1 MPISLFV
8 KPVCNNKSLRLTALL
23 LIAPLFF
30 FGQSLTGLWVG
41 SVHNDSAT
49 VRKDQSFEI
58 ALTEYRGKVYGYSRS
73 EFIVNDTLYYIVKRV
88 KGTIE
93 GDVCEVT
100 DDEII
105 AYNFRGKLDKG
116 IKVTSTFRRN
126 QNDSTWYL
134 AGTWKTN
141 ATKRYYSITGKVGL
155 EEEKDLTASKIFPH
169 LEELKLANDVVFYKE
184 KTEGA
189 PIVKIAKPEKIKTE
203 YSTVPET
210 PSSTADLIVTQPQF
224 ERAESIPV
232 VKKKESNLP
241 KTDTKN
247 IPTSTVNIQP
257 AAVETKVA
265 VIKPPTEEPIKNTEV
280 ASTVG
285 DTKKPDAAVAD
296 KNAASSKISN
306 PDIAKAAVN
315 NQPTVDADK
324 NSVISKANTPEN
336 VKTASDKQPATV
348 AEPVAS
354 SATMQITGDKKTIVA
369 QATTLVP
376 DNKANVVTANNNG
389 APVTTKNNQPAVT
402 NSANTN
408 NAVSKQQVASG
419 KSVVKTNGVTEK
431 SVPASKES
439 NTTTKTTTA
448 ASTTQPSLSPVS
460 NQAGKIEV
468 ADEKILA
475 GIKAP
480 EKRET
485 TTAPVIERVPLPAVD
500 VIQKASLIAGRKSEF
515 SQVVNFTSDSLE
527 LALYDN
533 GEIDGD
539 TVSLF
544 LNGEVL
550 MAKQGLKASAIKK
563 TIYITPGNEDF
574 TLVLFAEN
582 LGKYPPNTGL
592 LVVHDGEDVY
602 NLRFSSDFQKST
614 GIVFRRKK

>member
-1 MPISLFV
+1 MPISSFV
-8 KPVCNNKSLRLTALL
+8 KPVCNNKNLRLTALL
-23 LIAPLFF
+23 LITPLFF

-126 QNDSTWYL
+126 KGDSTWYL
-134 AGTWKTN
+134 DGTWKTN

-169 LEELKLANDVVFYKE
+169 LEELKLANDVAFYKE
-184 KTEGA
+184 REEGA

-203 YSTVPET
+203 YSTVPEI
-210 PSSTADLIVTQPQF
+210 SSSATELVVAQPQF

-232 VKKKESNLP
+232 VKKAESDLP

-247 IPTSTVNIQP
+247 IPSSTIAIKP
-257 AAVETKVA
+257 AAVETKMA
-265 VIKPPTEEPIKNTEV
+265 VSKPPAEETITNKEV
-280 ASTVG
+280 VRTAI
-285 DTKKPDAAVAD
+285 DTKTPEAAVAD
-296 KNAASSKISN
+296 KNYASNKISN
-306 PDIAKAAVN
+306 PDA
-315 NQPTVDADK
+315 
-324 NSVISKANTPEN
+324 
-336 VKTASDKQPATV
+336 
-348 AEPVAS
+348 
-354 SATMQITGDKKTIVA
+354 
-369 QATTLVP
+369 
-376 DNKANVVTANNNG
+376 ANVA
-389 APVTTKNNQPAVT
+389 ANNQPAVT
-402 NSANTN
+402 PADKNPAISKTSSPENVKSSANKQPSTIAEPVAN
-408 NAVSKQQVASG
+408 NATKQVTGDNKIAAQSTTTVPDNKVNDVAANTTG
-419 KSVVKTNGVTEK
+419 TAATVKTNQSVAVNATKTSAVVTKQEVAAGKPAAKPITGTDK
-431 SVPASKES
+431 STVSQKEN
-439 NTTTKTTTA
+439 NTTAKTTTV
-448 ASTTQPSLSPVS
+448 ASSTQPVVSPVI
-460 NQAGKIEV
+460 NQAGKNEV
-468 ADEKILA
+468 TDEKTLA
-475 GIKAP
+475 GVKAP
-480 EKRET
+480 EKREIAST
-485 TTAPVIERVPLPAVD
+485 PVIERVPIPAVD
-500 VIQKASLIAGRKSEF
+500 IIEKASLIAGRKSEF
-515 SQVVNFTSDSLE
+515 SQVVNFKSDSLE

>member
-1 MPISLFV
+1 MPISSFV
-8 KPVCNNKSLRLTALL
+8 KPVCNNKNLRLTALL
-23 LIAPLFF
+23 LITPLFF

-126 QNDSTWYL
+126 KGDSTWYL
-134 AGTWKTN
+134 DGTWKTN

-169 LEELKLANDVVFYKE
+169 LEELKLANDVAFYKE
-184 KTEGA
+184 REEGA

-203 YSTVPET
+203 YSTVPEI
-210 PSSTADLIVTQPQF
+210 SSSATELVVAQPQF

-232 VKKKESNLP
+232 VKKAESDLP

-247 IPTSTVNIQP
+247 IPSSTIDIKP
-257 AAVETKVA
+257 AVVETKVA
-265 VIKPPTEEPIKNTEV
+265 VSKPPAEESITNKEV
-280 ASTVG
+280 VRTSS
-285 DTKKPDAAVAD
+285 DTKTPVAAVAD
-296 KNAASSKISN
+296 KNYASNKISN
-306 PDIAKAAVN
+306 PDAVN
-315 NQPTVDADK
+315 
-324 NSVISKANTPEN
+324 
-336 VKTASDKQPATV
+336 V
-348 AEPVAS
+348 AA
-354 SATMQITGDKKTIVA
+354 
-369 QATTLVP
+369 
-376 DNKANVVTANNNG
+376 
-389 APVTTKNNQPAVT
+389 NNQPAVT
-402 NSANTN
+402 PADKNPAISKTNSPENVKSSANKQPSTIAKPVENNATKQVPGDNKIVAQSTTTVPDNKVNDVAANTTGTAATVKTNQPVAVNATKTNTVVTKQEVAAGKPAAKPITAADKSTVAPKEN
-408 NAVSKQQVASG
+408 NAVA
-419 KSVVKTNGVTEK
+419 
-431 SVPASKES
+431 
-439 NTTTKTTTA
+439 KTTTA
-448 ASTTQPSLSPVS
+448 ASSTQPITSPAV
-460 NQAGKIEV
+460 NQAGKNEV
-468 ADEKILA
+468 TDEKTLA
-475 GIKAP
+475 GVKAP

-485 TTAPVIERVPLPAVD
+485 ASTPVIERVPIPAVD
-500 VIQKASLIAGRKSEF
+500 IIQKASLIAGRKSEF
-515 SQVVNFTSDSLE
+515 SQVVNFKSDSLE

-550 MAKQGLKASAIKK
+550 MAKQGLKANAIKK